1 MVEDGKWQRIGFS
14 LKATTTV
21 MVHIMD
27 ENDNAPVFK
36 SSYRFNVSEDKVSP
50 YEIGRVTA
58 IDEDVG
64 QSGKVTYRILAG
76 NSGDR

>member
-1 MVEDGKWQRIGFS
+1 MAEDGKSRRSGLS

-21 MVHIMD
+21 MVYIMD

-50 YEIGRVTA
+50 YEIGQVTA

-64 QSGKVTYRILAG
+64 QNGKVAYRILAG

>member
-1 MVEDGKWQRIGFS
+1 MAEDGKSERSGSS

-27 ENDNAPVFK
+27 ENDNAPVFM
-36 SSYRFNVSEDKVSP
+36 SSYRFNVSEDRVSP
-50 YEIGRVTA
+50 YEVGRVTA

-64 QSGKVTYRILAG
+64 QYGKVTYRILAG
-76 NSGDR
+76 NSGGR

>member
-1 MVEDGKWQRIGFS
+1 MAEDGKWERSGSS

-36 SSYRFNVSEDKVSP
+36 SNYSFNVSEDKVSP

-64 QSGKVTYRILAG
+64 QNGKVAYRILAG